1 VTGQADDEATPHDS
15 DGREWAEAAI
25 DGHWLRP
32 AAVDGAREP
41 RWGHPDGLQLG
52 LPPIGGPRGLLRLY
66 TPYLGQ
72 PRDRLLNFI
81 AVEPIPAGSTERGYS
96 ELERSRLDDVPGL
109 RLWSADDAADGRPRD
124 PRHPVRGTV
133 AVVDGVETLTVD
145 IGVESFANG
154 ADVWVRAV
162 FRADRPHEISVA
174 AFRRASSVELEAC
187 VLTATMGNWA
197 RLRTLRLA
205 AGEAR
210 AAALWPAYT
219 DVDFAEHARFGIE
232 QLARD
237 GRAVSV
243 SAVPD
248 EPEPHL
254 AVHAPGTA
262 EHWRYVGIPA
272 VQAWRAEDPDPALVA
287 QVNGRY
293 TYWRSEAPI
302 PGGIA
307 FENFELVEPFR
318 QGRAFTFSAEPLPRD
333 S

>member
-1 VTGQADDEATPHDS
+1 MPHDV
-15 DGREWAEAAI
+15 DGREWAEAVV
-25 DGHWLRP
+25 DGRWLRP
-32 AAVDGAREP
+32 APVDGPREP

-109 RLWSADDAADGRPRD
+109 RLWSSDDPDGGGLRD
-124 PRHPVRGTV
+124 PREPSRGVV
-133 AVVDGVETLTVD
+133 AVVDGVETLSVD
-145 IGVESFANG
+145 IVVEPFENG
-154 ADVWVRAV
+154 ADVWVRAM

-174 AFRRASSVELEAC
+174 AYRRESSVELKAC
-187 VLTATMGNWA
+187 VLSATMGNWA

-205 AGEAR
+205 DGEVR
-210 AAALWPAYT
+210 AADLWPEYT
-219 DVDFAEHARFGIE
+219 GVHFAEHARFGIDR
-232 QLARD
+232 LRRD
-237 GRAVSV
+237 ETGAVSV

-248 EPEPHL
+248 EAEPHL
-254 AVHAPGTA
+254 AAHAPGTA
-262 EHWRYVGIPA
+262 AHWSYVGVPA
-272 VQAWRAEDPDPALVA
+272 VQTWRVEDPDPALVA

-293 TYWRSEAPI
+293 TYWMSQAPI

-318 QGRAFTFSAEPLPRD
+318 QGRAFAFSAEPL
-333 S
+333 SHES